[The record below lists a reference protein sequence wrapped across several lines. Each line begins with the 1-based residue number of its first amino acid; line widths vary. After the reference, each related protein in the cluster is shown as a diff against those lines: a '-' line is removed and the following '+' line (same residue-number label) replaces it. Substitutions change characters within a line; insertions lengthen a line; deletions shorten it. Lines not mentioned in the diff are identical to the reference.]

1 MGGRVMKEKK
11 RVGVVC
17 NSMEE
22 VREVVLTMYP
32 DDKSDIKK
40 FIKDEFFPI
49 VVFDNYGT
57 WNFCTYK
64 PAVTFNKW
72 VSKFKQVYE

>member
-1 MGGRVMKEKK
+1 MKEKK
-11 RVGVVC
+11 KVGVVC

-32 DDKSDIKK
+32 DSKSDIAK

-49 VVFDNYGT
+49 VIFDNYGT

-64 PAVTFNKW
+64 SSVTFNRW
-72 VSKFKQVYE
+72 VSKFKKAYE

>member
-1 MGGRVMKEKK
+1 MKHKNK
-11 RVGVVC
+11 VGVVC

-32 DDKSDIKK
+32 DSKSDIAK

-49 VVFDNYGT
+49 VIFDNYGT

-64 PAVTFNKW
+64 PAITFKKW
-72 VSKFKQVYE
+72 NTKYRQAYE